1 MKTINL
7 LGFVNK
13 NLTERQTF
21 ATVEH
26 AKEVGER
33 NIGFFWSKGMYY
45 SYKILVGD
53 EFID

>member
-7 LGFVNK
+7 LGFLNK
-13 NLTERQTF
+13 SLIEIQAF
-21 ATVEH
+21 VTVEH
-26 AKEVGER
+26 AREAGER
-33 NIGFFWSKGMYY
+33 NTRIFWSYGRDY